1 MNRLLAF
8 VLLALLLAPGT
19 AQAQR
24 MDRRP
29 AGPEFTVGIRGGFD
43 LEFEDPVAGV
53 AVLVP
58 VPWLRGLAVQAAGDL
73 TFLDALTERQAA
85 VDLLYGLGGLR
96 IGGGVVFRNT
106 VWPDALADPAPGS
119 TLPRETRTGFS
130 AVLGLGGTPL
140 GDSPF
145 VVGLEVRFV
154 WVDDFKPRP
163 LTVGVGVAPGRLF
176 R

>member
-1 MNRLLAF
+1 MSRLLAL

-19 AQAQR
+19 AWAQR

-29 AGPEFTVGIRGGFD
+29 AGPEFTVGVRGGFD
-43 LEFEDPVAGV
+43 LEGEDPIVGA
-53 AVLVP
+53 AVLAP
-58 VPWLRGLAVQAAGDL
+58 VPWLRGLAVQAVGDL
-73 TFLDALTERQAA
+73 TFLDALTERQAS

-106 VWPDALADPAPGS
+106 VWPEALTDPSPIED
-119 TLPRETRTGFS
+119 LPRETRTGFS
-130 AVLGLGGTPL
+130 AVVGLGGTPL

-145 VVGLEVRFV
+145 VLGLEIRFV
-154 WVDDFKPRP
+154 WVDDFRPRP
-163 LTVGVGVAPGRLF
+163 LTVGAGVAPGRLL